1 MSSLFTELMPGGFG
15 AVVYPLVLKFVS
27 AGRLGDEAGA
37 SALRDGIGRG
47 LNRLSECAGAGE
59 DCCPYCSYFKPM
71 TPIGAGGGVA
81 PGFVIEA
88 PGFPKSPEGGQVARG
103 NLVLLGRAEEAL
115 PWFVA
120 AALHCGQVGVG
131 SPRARFSVDRGGRV
145 KTYATRDILRVA
157 GKYEGVTQCKIDLC
171 SPFVLEAD
179 GKPLE
184 ELSFPRLIKAICE
197 RLQPNVA
204 HWCGGVLRNKE
215 RDALVKPLI
224 DQAATLDWEFRK
236 GVAVQEFAKK
246 SDGRRN
252 SLLGFTGELIV
263 RGDLEPF
270 WPLLVAGSIA
280 HFGQFPHLDRGRFE
294 FGT

>member
-1 MSSLFTELMPGGFG
+1 MSNLFNELMPGGFG
-15 AVVYPLVLKFVS
+15 AVVYPLVLKFTS
-27 AGRLGDEAGA
+27 GGRLGDESGA

-47 LNRLSECAGAGE
+47 LYRLAECGAAGE
-59 DCCPYCSYFKPM
+59 PGCPYCSYFKPA
-71 TPIGAGGGVA
+71 TPMGAGGGVA

-88 PGFPKSPEGGQVARG
+88 PGFPKSPEAGMVAHG
-103 NLVLLGRAEEAL
+103 KLTLLGRAAEAM

-131 SPRARFSVDRGGRV
+131 SPRAKFTVDRGGRIR
-145 KTYATRDILRVA
+145 TYTTADILRVA
-157 GKYEGVTQCKIDLC
+157 GKYEGVTECKIDIR

-204 HWCGGVLRNKE
+204 YWCGDVLRNKE
-215 RDALVKPLI
+215 RDALIKPI
-224 DQAATLDWEFRK
+224 IEQASALDWEFRRK
-236 GVAVQEFAKK
+236 RAVQEFAKK
-246 SDGRRN
+246 SDGRTN

-270 WPLLVAGSIA
+270 WPLLVAGSIV
-280 HFGQFPHLDRGRFE
+280 HFGQFPHLDRGVFE